1 MIVQEGSTSKQ
12 QTLSKY
18 SQSEKITASMT
29 KDKFKHL
36 LIQLVVENG
45 KPLKLFSSP
54 GFIGLQGE
62 MAEKL
67 VEI

>member
-36 LIQLVVENG
+36 IQLVVENG